1 VVEKRD
7 LSHPEIRS
15 VREEVPGAVL
25 LVRLDRVDMV
35 RKDEEE
41 GVLIKTQTSE
51 SNGGTWKLDEH
62 EEQTQRQ
69 RMFIWRREEE
79 EQNYG
84 VK

>member
-1 VVEKRD
+1 
-7 LSHPEIRS
+7 
-15 VREEVPGAVL
+15 
-25 LVRLDRVDMV
+25 MV

-41 GVLIKTQTSE
+41 GVFIKTQTSE
-51 SNGGTWKLDEH
+51 SNGGMWKLDEH